1 MVFHSHMASF
11 AGYPVVDFESGSPL
25 ENLDRTI
32 PRLRVDYD
40 SELTG
45 ADLLV
50 ELLNDDR
57 AEQLPG
63 LVLGAWGPELY
74 ELGPEALIE
83 TLVAAAPQLPRLRA
97 LFLGDIISE
106 ETEVSWIVQGDL
118 SALWSAFPQLEFFGV
133 RGSNN
138 LSLGRVAHGQ
148 LRQLTIECGGL
159 PVSVIKEVLAAQLPN
174 LEHLELYLG
183 DDGYGFDGTV
193 EDLAP
198 LLEGH
203 LFPKLRYLGLRNSI
217 ITDGI
222 AQALAKSPL
231 LGRIKVLDLSL
242 GTLGDDGAAALLES
256 PAIRQ
261 LEKLDVHHHYLSD
274 AMSNRLRDLP
284 ITVDVSDPEDE
295 GQYGRYCSVGE

>member
-97 LFLGDIISE
+97 LFLGDILSE